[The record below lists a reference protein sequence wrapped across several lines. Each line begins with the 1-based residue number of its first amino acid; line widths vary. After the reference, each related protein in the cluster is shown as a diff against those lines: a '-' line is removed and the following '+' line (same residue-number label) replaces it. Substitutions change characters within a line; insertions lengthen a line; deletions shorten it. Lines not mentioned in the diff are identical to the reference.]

1 MIMKYAKLLSAILV
15 ASYLLVACSGRS
27 SASASREAASDDPT
41 TPGSSPGDASFSVI
55 IDGTTVSGNVIDEM
69 QLTNTA
75 FIYPASENSPKR
87 LLFFLNSN
95 KKGDDFYSFRFS
107 FPDKE
112 GVYKFTKQTD
122 GDCHCSLLLD
132 NNLKSSDNFSRYD
145 ADSVTVTID
154 KITSTKV
161 SGTFSGILKLS
172 DDTRSKPYKKNVI
185 ISGGKFDIPFSTGN
199 LRPE

>member
-1 MIMKYAKLLSAILV
+1 MKYTKLLSTVIV
-15 ASYLLVACSGRS
+15 GSCILVACSGRS
-27 SASASREAASDDPT
+27 SASANRVAASEDST
-41 TPGSSPGDASFSVI
+41 TPGSSSSGDASFSVI

-75 FIYPASENSPKR
+75 FIYPASENNPKR

-112 GVYKFTKQTD
+112 GVYKFTKETD
-122 GDCHCSLLLD
+122 GDCHCYLLLD

-145 ADSVTVTID
+145 EDSVTVTID

-172 DDTRSKPYKKNVI
+172 DDTRSRPYKKM
-185 ISGGKFDIPFSTGN
+185 
-199 LRPE
+199 

>member
-1 MIMKYAKLLSAILV
+1 MKYAKLLPAIIV
-15 ASYLLVACSGRS
+15 ASCLFVACSGRS
-27 SASASREAASDDPT
+27 SASASRDTVFEDPT
-41 TPGSSPGDASFSVI
+41 TPGSSSSGDANFSVI
-55 IDGTTVSGNVIDEM
+55 IDGTAVSGNVIDEM

-75 FIYPASENSPKR
+75 FTYAASENSPKR

-112 GVYKFTKQTD
+112 GVYKFTKETD
-122 GDCHCSLLLD
+122 EDCHCYLLLD

-145 ADSVTVTID
+145 EDSVTVTID
-154 KITSTKV
+154 RITSTKV

-172 DDTRSKPYKKNVI
+172 DDTRSKPYKKNAI

>member
-1 MIMKYAKLLSAILV
+1 MDLRFHKTAKKPKFWNSIKTSTRYNKTSWHLKEKYDHEIRKIITNSHCSIVFISCLL
-15 ASYLLVACSGRS
+15 RQEF
-27 SASASREAASDDPT
+27 SASASRDAASEDPT
-41 TPGSSPGDASFSVI
+41 TPGSSSPGDASFSVI

-112 GVYKFTKQTD
+112 GVYKFNKETD
-122 GDCHCSLLLD
+122 EDCHCYIVLL
-132 NNLKSSDNFSRYD
+132 
-145 ADSVTVTID
+145 
-154 KITSTKV
+154 
-161 SGTFSGILKLS
+161 
-172 DDTRSKPYKKNVI
+172 I
-185 ISGGKFDIPFSTGN
+185 II
-199 LRPE
+199 